1 MPTEPGD
8 RGISFGLLL
17 HTRHLIRDGQTA
29 DFSALWRQAEEAE
42 AAGYDDIWLGD
53 SITTLERARGDCL
66 TLMAALAM
74 ATRKVLIGTVP
85 LLMSLRH
92 PVALAHSLATIDVI
106 SKGRLRIGASP
117 GPIAP
122 YIARQFEACGVP
134 AGEKA
139 GRLGETIELCRRLW
153 TEDRVTFHGKYFHLD
168 NEGILPKPVQK
179 PSIPIWLATG
189 GSLSEPPLRRVAR
202 LADGW
207 LSTGPTPEAF
217 AASRR
222 AIDGYAG
229 EYGRTPGDLAPS
241 LLFAALRLDTNGER
255 AREDGWTWMEAFF
268 QRPRA
273 RLEGTYTPIFGTVA
287 ECTALLGRYAAAGMT
302 GVIARIA
309 SDDLAAQTELL
320 LNAVKPMLRGR
331 RDAAGVAPTLH
342 LI

>member
-1 MPTEPGD
+1 MATATDGH
-8 RGISFGLLL
+8 GIDFGLLL
-17 HTRHLIRDGQTA
+17 HTRHLIRDGAVA
-29 DFSALWRQAEEAE
+29 DFDALWRQAEAAE

-74 ATRKVLIGTVP
+74 ATRRVRIGTVP

-92 PVALAHSLATIDVI
+92 PVPLAHSLATIDVI

-117 GPIAP
+117 GPVAP

-134 AGEKA
+134 AREKA

-179 PSIPIWLATG
+179 PSIPVWLATG
-189 GSLSEPPLRRVAR
+189 GGLSEPPLRRVAR

-207 LSTGPTPEAF
+207 LSIGPTPEAF
-217 AASRR
+217 AANRR
-222 AIDGYAG
+222 AIDGYAA
-229 EYGRTPGDLAPS
+229 EYHRASRDLAPS
-241 LLFAALRLDTNGER
+241 ILFAAFRLDENGDR
-255 AREDGWTWMEAFF
+255 ARDDGWAWMESFF
-268 QRPRA
+268 QRPRQ

-287 ECTALLGRYAAAGMT
+287 ECTATLRSYAAAGMT

-309 SDDLAAQTELL
+309 SDELAAQSELL
-320 LNAVKPMLRGR
+320 LNAVRPGLAR
-331 RDAAGVAPTLH
+331 AA
-342 LI
+342 